1 MSDFAIGS
9 WNANDPDGAKSG
21 LTISTV
27 LDHLGN
33 ETPLDKKTKTTS
45 LNVFAKNRNIPRYET
60 AWKPKN
66 PFAKPQRK
74 YEGETVIVTA
84 NKLGTNG
91 SKFTRS
97 KLKLIVLARNGWQGA
112 IEAMSTPELASNERV
127 H

>member
-33 ETPLDKKTKTTS
+33 ETPLNKKTKTANLS
-45 LNVFAKNRNIPRYET
+45 VHSKNRNIPRYET

-84 NKLGTNG
+84 NKLGSNG
-91 SKFTRS
+91 CKFTR
-97 KLKLIVLARNGWQGA
+97 
-112 IEAMSTPELASNERV
+112 T
-127 H
+127 